1 MKLYLLFIFLAAGLQ
16 GCSGNKDKQEHHKLF
31 EDILPIVSEEEYS
44 SFDNPALIY
53 GNSIGELVQ
62 QFYKQGRWSE
72 LIKFISRSS
81 IEEFGEENIIQ
92 SFQRSNFGYVI
103 KLKSMSMYREG
114 RYYLN
119 YQTLKYGTIGVL
131 RMEVRVENDT
141 AKIVLKQITPYI
153 QFDKSNGTEKHYC
166 GC

>member
-16 GCSGNKDKQEHHKLF
+16 GCSGNRNKQEYHKLF
-31 EDILPIVSEEEYS
+31 EDIPMVSEEEYS

-53 GNSIGELVQ
+53 GTSIGEIVQ
-62 QFYKQGRWSE
+62 QFYKQGQWSE
-72 LIKFISRSS
+72 LIKFISSSS
-81 IEEFGEENIIQ
+81 IKEFGEENIIQ
-92 SFQRSNFGYVI
+92 SFQRSDFGYKI
-103 KLKSMSMYREG
+103 KLKSMSIYGEG

-131 RMEVRVENDT
+131 RMEVLVENDT

-153 QFDKSNGTEKHYC
+153 QFDKSNGTEKNYC